1 MFGFDADDAVG
12 VELDVVVHV
21 SVNLTDNYYNFSA
34 CGGEMEK
41 KFKAVLRQPWDSCIC
56 ERRG

>member
-12 VELDVVVHV
+12 VELEVVVHV
-21 SVNLTDNYYNFSA
+21 SVNLKDDYCNFRT
-34 CGGEMEK
+34 CGTEMEK
-41 KFKAVLRQPWDSCIC
+41 KFKAVLRQPWDSSIC